1 MITNGA
7 KDDKRAVSGQ
17 KVLTVGN
24 SRAKLAPELVQ
35 QQAESSLKHRP
46 KIKCCVSSE
55 EKCRSRQEQRALSKI
70 SSTVPIARYAACVPN
85 A

>member
-1 MITNGA
+1 VITNGA